1 MERPMSKNFELMQ
14 DARMMLGS
22 TEAAETQPRPVTVND
37 KAHEAVNGTHLN
49 WQDEITREETLRLVQ
64 SLFLSRREGSSKAV
78 VFASIDSGN
87 GCSRICGQ
95 VAEALAGQ
103 KRGSVCLVD
112 ANLRSPVLP
121 HLFGVSNHYGLTDS
135 LSNKGSIRD
144 FVKSIGTSN
153 NLWLLSCG
161 SLASNSS
168 GLLNSETMRARVAE
182 LRQQFD
188 YVLIDSPPLNSYA
201 DGVAIGQLAD
211 GVVLVL
217 EANATRREAA
227 VKITENLRA
236 AHIPILGAVLN
247 KRTFPI
253 PKFLYNML

>member
-1 MERPMSKNFELMQ
+1 MSKNFELMQ
-14 DARMMLGS
+14 DARIMLGS
-22 TEAAETQPRPVTVND
+22 PEAAETKARPVTLNG
-37 KAHEAVNGTHLN
+37 KAHEAANGTHLN
-49 WQDEITREETLRLVQ
+49 WPDEVTREETLKLVQ
-64 SLFLSRREGSSKAV
+64 SLFLSRSEGSSKAV

-95 VAEALAGQ
+95 VAEALARQ
-103 KRGSVCLVD
+103 NRGSVCLVD
-112 ANLRSPVLP
+112 ANFRSPILP
-121 HLFGVSNHYGLTDS
+121 DLFGVSNHFGLTDA

-161 SLASNSS
+161 SLASESS
-168 GLLNSETMRARVAE
+168 GLLNSETMKARVSE
-182 LRQQFD
+182 LRQQFE
-188 YVLIDSPPLNSYA
+188 YVLIDSPPLNNYS

-227 VKITENLRA
+227 VKITEDLRSA
-236 AHIPILGAVLN
+236 NIRILGAVLN

-253 PKFLYNML
+253 PKSIYNML

>member
-1 MERPMSKNFELMQ
+1 MSKNFELMQ
-14 DARMMLGS
+14 DARIMLGS
-22 TEAAETQPRPVTVND
+22 PGAAEIKSMPVTVNE
-37 KAHEAVNGTHLN
+37 KAHEAGKATSLN
-49 WQDEITREETLRLVQ
+49 WQDEVTREETLKLVQ
-64 SLFLSRREGSSKAV
+64 SLFLSRSERSSKAV

-87 GCSRICGQ
+87 GCSRICAQ

-103 KRGSVCLVD
+103 NRGTVCLVD
-112 ANLRSPVLP
+112 ANLRSPALP
-121 HLFGVSNHYGLTDS
+121 DLFTVSNHYGLTDA
-135 LSNKGSIRD
+135 LSNQGSIRD
-144 FVKSIGTSN
+144 FVKLIGISN
-153 NLWLLSCG
+153 NLWLLSTG
-161 SLASNSS
+161 SVASNSP
-168 GLLNSETMRARVAE
+168 GLFNSETMKARVSE
-182 LRQQFD
+182 LRQQFE
-188 YVLIDSPPLNSYA
+188 YVLIDSPPLNTYA

-227 VKITENLRA
+227 VKITEDLRA